1 MNYSGAVVTEADF
14 KKERERRDS
23 SLLARWSKKLNGRWL
38 ATING
43 FDVDY
48 DSVPASGQTE

>member
-1 MNYSGAVVTEADF
+1 MRYNGVVATEEDF
-14 KKERERRDS
+14 KRERERRDNQ
-23 SLLARWSKKLNGRWL
+23 LLDRFKNKLNGRWL

-48 DSVPASGQTE
+48 DSVPMSGQNE

>member
-1 MNYSGAVVTEADF
+1 MRYNGSVITPEDF
-14 KKERERRDS
+14 KRERERRDNH
-23 SLLARWSKKLNGRWL
+23 LLARFAKKLNGRWL

-48 DSVPASGQTE
+48 DSVPMSGQNE